1 MTMNKEFISLV
12 QDAAMRAA
20 RMNQKAA
27 LAGRFETLY
36 LYAFPSEQ
44 GKGPGKLVLIPDSE
58 ESPDGAVLVTGE
70 GLQCSVPYDY
80 YFAWIEQRSR
90 RAPILSF

>member
-1 MTMNKEFISLV
+1 MNAEFFSLV
-12 QDAAMRAA
+12 QEAAEQAA
-20 RMNQKAA
+20 KMNQMAA
-27 LAGRFETLY
+27 LSGRFETIY

-58 ESPDGAVLVTGE
+58 EAPEGATLVTGE
-70 GLQCSVPYDY
+70 GLRCHVPYSN

>member
-1 MTMNKEFISLV
+1 MDKEFISLV
-12 QDAAMRAA
+12 QDAAVQAA

-27 LAGRFETLY
+27 LSGRLETLY

-58 ESPDGAVLVTGE
+58 KAPDGAVLVTGE
-70 GLQCSVPYDY
+70 GLQCSVPYHN
-80 YFAWIEQRSR
+80 YFDWIAQRSR

>member
-1 MTMNKEFISLV
+1 MNAEFISLV
-12 QDAAMRAA
+12 QDAAVQAA

-27 LAGRFETLY
+27 LSGRFETLY

-58 ESPDGAVLVTGE
+58 EAPDGAILVTGE
-70 GLQCSVPYDY
+70 GLRCSVPYDY
-80 YFAWIEQRSR
+80 YFDWIAQRSR